1 MMQSASSTNGIFLNA
16 FLVAFR
22 GKDDGNWVNQRNHQI
37 NAILERSE
45 QSEASDTFIR
55 VK

>member
-1 MMQSASSTNGIFLNA
+1 MQSASSTNGIFLNA
-16 FLVAFR
+16 FLVAFLR
-22 GKDDGNWVNQRNHQI
+22 KDDGNWVNQRNHQI